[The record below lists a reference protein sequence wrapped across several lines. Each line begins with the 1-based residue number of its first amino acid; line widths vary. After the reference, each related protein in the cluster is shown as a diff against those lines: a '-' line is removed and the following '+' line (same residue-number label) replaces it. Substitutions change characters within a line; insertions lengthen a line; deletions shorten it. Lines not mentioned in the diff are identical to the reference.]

1 MYKKFTMKNRFSE
14 RHFVPYFHT
23 LSCIKFTLGCLNNVT
38 RLKMV
43 FLTNEFTKKA
53 EITILSAR
61 ESTRP
66 GLQAGALWVERKAYI
81 TESVARDSHLGL

>member
-1 MYKKFTMKNRFSE
+1 MYQKAKGETL
-14 RHFVPYFHT
+14 VPRGH
-23 LSCIKFTLGCLNNVT
+23 SSSGQHQ
-38 RLKMV
+38 MV

-81 TESVARDSHLGL
+81 RESVARDSHLGL